1 MAGLNDTDIKL
12 DSSWQLTQAATGDA
26 PTVSGFDCIMQ
37 DIRLEAMTQAG
48 ELFYDEEW
56 GWSLLDFVQ
65 SEDDELTIIEVKERI
80 REKLE
85 RREIVDPETISTKV
99 ELEGDVL
106 KVLTTFCFIG
116 DSQTYSVSVA
126 VDRVNVEVIEI
137 D

>member
-26 PTVSGFDCIMQ
+26 PIVSGFDCIMQ

>member
-56 GWSLLDFVQ
+56 GWSLLDFVH

-85 RREIVDPETISTKV
+85 RREIVDPETISTKI

>member
-12 DSSWQLTQAATGDA
+12 DSSWHLTQAATGDA
-26 PTVSGFDCIMQ
+26 PLVSGFDCIMQ

-48 ELFYDEEW
+48 ELFYDTEW

-65 SEDDELTIIEVKERI
+65 SEDDELTIIEIGERI

-85 RREIVDPETISTKV
+85 RREIVDSETISTEVK
-99 ELEGDVL
+99 LEDDAL
-106 KVLTTFCFIG
+106 KVFTTFCFIG
-116 DSQTYSVSVA
+116 DSQTYSVSVT

>member
-12 DSSWQLTQAATGDA
+12 DPSWQLTQAATGDA
-26 PTVSGFDCIMQ
+26 PLVSGFDCIMQ

-48 ELFYDEEW
+48 ELFYDTEW

-65 SEDDELTIIEVKERI
+65 SEDDELTIIEVGERI

-85 RREIVDPETISTKV
+85 RREIVDSETISTEVK
-99 ELEGDVL
+99 LEDDAL
-106 KVLTTFCFIG
+106 KVFTTFCFIG
-116 DSQTYSVSVA
+116 DSQTYSVSVT

>member
-116 DSQTYSVSVA
+116 DSKAHSVSVA

>member
-1 MAGLNDTDIKL
+1 MAGLYDTDIKL

-26 PTVSGFDCIMQ
+26 PIVSGFDCIIQ

-106 KVLTTFCFIG
+106 KVFTTFCFIG